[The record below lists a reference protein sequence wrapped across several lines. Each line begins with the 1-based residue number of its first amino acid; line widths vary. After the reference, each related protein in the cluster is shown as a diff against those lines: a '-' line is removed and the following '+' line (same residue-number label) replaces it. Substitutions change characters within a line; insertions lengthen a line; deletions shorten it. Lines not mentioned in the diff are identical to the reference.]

1 MKFSILINNY
11 NYAPFLVD
19 SIESVLRQT
28 YDKYEIII
36 VDDGSTDNSRE
47 VIESYR
53 LRYPDVIKVVLKENG
68 GQASAFNA
76 GIQACNGDVICF
88 LDSDDM
94 FVENKLELLLPFYS
108 KGAEYVYNDHL
119 TMFADRNLGTDH
131 LKRFTY
137 SGYNLF
143 LVYYMSKYP
152 GDVCST
158 LSISKILADKI
169 FPIENERE
177 WRIQADDCVVFQ
189 AAMMAKAYFLPQK
202 LTIYRLHGSNGYAGK
217 KMSRE
222 YLYILLRRRNALK
235 EYALRKIPGSRI
247 FLRNGYN
254 LVEEFK
260 THEIIDYPLFR
271 LYVKV
276 IFFEMDTP
284 LLKRLECAK
293 DLLCVFINYKSKGY
307 AC

>member
-1 MKFSILINNY
+1 LKFSVLINNY
-11 NYAPFLVD
+11 NYALFLAD

-28 YDKYEIII
+28 YGVYEIII

-47 VIESYR
+47 IIELYR
-53 LRYPDVIKVVLKENG
+53 SRYPDKIRVVLKENG

-76 GIQACNGDVICF
+76 GIKVCDGDAICF
-88 LDSDDM
+88 LDSDDI
-94 FVENKLELLLPFYS
+94 FVENKLESLLPLYE

-119 TMFADRNLGTDH
+119 TMFADGSIGMDM
-131 LKRFTY
+131 LKRFAY

-158 LSISKILADKI
+158 LSISKALADKI
-169 FPIENERE
+169 FPIENESE
-177 WRIQADDCVVFQ
+177 WRIQADDCIVFQ
-189 AAMMAKAYFLPQK
+189 AAMMAKSHFLQQK

-222 YLYILLRRRNALK
+222 YLYLLLRRRNGIKECALQ
-235 EYALRKIPGSRI
+235 KIAGSRI
-247 FLRNGYN
+247 FLGNGYN

-260 THEIIDYPLFR
+260 THEKIDCALLK
-271 LYVKV
+271 LYIKV
-276 IFFEMDTP
+276 IFFEMNIP
-284 LLKRLECAK
+284 FLKRIESVK
-293 DLLCVFINYKSKGY
+293 DLLSIFINYKLKGRT
-307 AC
+307 C

>member
-1 MKFSILINNY
+1 LKFSVLINNY
-11 NYAPFLVD
+11 NYTSFLAD

-28 YDKYEIII
+28 YGRYEIVIA
-36 VDDGSTDNSRE
+36 DDGSTDNSRE
-47 VIESYR
+47 VIELYR
-53 LRYPDVIKVVLKENG
+53 SKHPDKIKVVLKENG

-76 GIQACNGDVICF
+76 GIKACEGDVICF

-94 FVENKLELLLPFYS
+94 FAENKLETLLPFYE

-119 TMFADRNLGTDH
+119 TMFADGSIGTDG
-131 LKRFTY
+131 LKRFAY

-158 LSISKILADKI
+158 LSISKALADKI
-169 FPIENERE
+169 FPIENENE
-177 WRIQADDCVVFQ
+177 WRIQADDCIVFQ
-189 AAMMAKAYFLPQK
+189 AAMMAKSHFLQQK

-222 YLYILLRRRNALK
+222 YIYLLLRRRNGLK
-235 EYALRKIPGSRI
+235 ECALRKIAGGMI
-247 FLRNGYN
+247 FLGNGYN

-260 THEIIDYPLFR
+260 THEKIDYALLR
-271 LYVKV
+271 LYMKV
-276 IFFEMDTP
+276 VFFEMNIP
-284 LLKRLECAK
+284 FLKKIESAK
-293 DLLCVFINYKSKGY
+293 DLLRVFVNYKLKGR